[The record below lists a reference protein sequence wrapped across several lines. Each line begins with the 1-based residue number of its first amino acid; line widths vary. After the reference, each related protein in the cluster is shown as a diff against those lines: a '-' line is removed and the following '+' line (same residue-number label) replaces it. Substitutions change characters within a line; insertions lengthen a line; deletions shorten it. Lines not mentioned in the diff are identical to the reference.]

1 MSDTITLY
9 YYTAWDGFA
18 WQGCD
23 EATAKSLQGYM
34 EATKT
39 LPKSSADEP
48 PFGGAVPCK
57 IAGKIGVS
65 VYRYMT
71 REKGDLSGRDCL
83 YIALA
88 PATISVNS

>member
-1 MSDTITLY
+1 MMNDTITIY

-23 EATAKSLQGYM
+23 DVTAKSLQGYM

-39 LPKSSADEP
+39 LPKSSVDEP

-57 IAGKIGVS
+57 IAGCVGVA
-65 VYRYMT
+65 VIAT
-71 REKGDLSGRDCL
+71 TPDLRATCPGG
-83 YIALA
+83 IAFILHWH
-88 PATISVNS
+88 SSL